1 MRSTGLALRAENL
14 CSTIHGDVDRTGPH
28 LTARHKHAGF
38 LRLVTSYM
46 CASTVPER
54 ANIERARTAAN
65 ERVIPRREALL
76 VSGALAM
83 GWSRAVAAEE
93 EEEEEEEE
101 VVAPIK
107 PTKTKGGSAGPVVT
121 DKVFFEFKIAGRT
134 KALENPKWEKIIAR
148 DKRASGYTEAEFSQG
163 GTDSVVRVVFG
174 LYGKEAP
181 KTVETFLQLAK
192 GELMAPC
199 IDEDDAV
206 GDPEDFSGSQRSKLT
221 KRQIYKQC
229 KAQEDKPVGYEY
241 SQIWRVVKDKRI
253 DLGRINKQYRQ
264 APFNDDE
271 NALQHRFEAV
281 EKQGRCDKLKTRSL

>member
-1 MRSTGLALRAENL
+1 
-14 CSTIHGDVDRTGPH
+14 
-28 LTARHKHAGF
+28 
-38 LRLVTSYM
+38 
-46 CASTVPER
+46 
-54 ANIERARTAAN
+54 
-65 ERVIPRREALL
+65 
-76 VSGALAM
+76 M

-93 EEEEEEEE
+93 DQEEEEEEEE
-101 VVAPIK
+101 LAPIK
-107 PTKTKGGSAGPVVT
+107 PAKAKGGGSAGPMIT

-148 DKRASGYTEAEFSQG
+148 DKRSSGYTTAEFSQG

-199 IDEDDAV
+199 VDEDDAV
-206 GDPEDFSGSQRSKLT
+206 GDPEDFGGSQRSKLT

-264 APFNDDE
+264 APLNDDE
-271 NALQHRFEAV
+271 NTLQHRLEAMAITALRQATDA
-281 EKQGRCDKLKTRSL
+281 EPFGSPKFSKTGA